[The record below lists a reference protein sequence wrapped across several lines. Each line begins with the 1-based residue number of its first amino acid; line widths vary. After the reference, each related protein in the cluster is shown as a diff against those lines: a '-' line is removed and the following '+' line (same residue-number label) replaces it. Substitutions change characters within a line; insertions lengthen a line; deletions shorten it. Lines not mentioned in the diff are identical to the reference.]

1 MGKIGGRGM
10 ENRYMEEQL
19 ATHKTFPLLLK
30 LTIPAVLAQVFN
42 ALYNLVDRM
51 FIGHIEGEGT
61 LALSGLGICFPIIS
75 LVTAF
80 AWLVGMGGGP
90 LLSICLGE
98 KNEKDAEGIQSN
110 AFMMLLVIGITL
122 TVICY
127 CFAEPILVLFGASDR
142 ILPYAV
148 TYLKIYVMGSTAVMI
163 SAGMNSFLNAQ
174 GHTLLGTITVVIG
187 AVLNIVLDWLLI
199 FIFDM
204 GIRGAAIATVV
215 SQVISAA
222 WVVALL
228 FFGKQIGT
236 KVRPS
241 YMKLRFGYVKR
252 ICALGVS
259 SFVFMANESV
269 VEIALNRLIRN
280 YEGYGATGDLYISAM
295 TIVVSMSQLFFLP
308 LQGITQ
314 GTQPIVGYCKGA
326 GDYKRME
333 ETIRDAKVLSV
344 TCATLFWLTFMFA
357 PRLVASVFTT
367 DQALIDLSE
376 VTLRISFWECF
387 LFGFQMINQHMFV
400 AMGNAKYSF
409 LFAVMRKVLLLI
421 PIACILPIFM
431 GVNGIFLAESVS
443 TVITVIATQIA
454 FTHYM
459 KLQKKEMLS

>member
-1 MGKIGGRGM
+1 M
-10 ENRYMEEQL
+10 ENRYMEKQL

-30 LTIPAVLAQVFN
+30 LAIPAVLAQVFN

-122 TVICY
+122 TVICH

-148 TYLKIYVMGSTAVMI
+148 TYLKIYVMGSTAVMV

-199 FIFDM
+199 FVFDM

-215 SQVISAA
+215 SQIISAA
-222 WVVALL
+222 WVIALL

-236 KVRPS
+236 KVRFS
-241 YMKLRFGYVKR
+241 RMKLQLGYVKR

-269 VEIALNRLIRN
+269 VEIALNRLIRS
-280 YEGYGATGDLYISAM
+280 YEGYGDVGDLYISAM

-344 TCATLFWLTFMFA
+344 TCATLFWLAFMFA
-357 PRLVASVFTT
+357 PRLVASIFTT

-376 VTLRISFWECF
+376 ATLRISFWECF